1 LKRLAIVAGAVVG
14 ILAVVLFVYLQS
26 DDETEAPL
34 TAEAPTSVEPA
45 EQPAGAPGLP
55 EAATIPP
62 TFDIVRVERSGETV
76 MAGRATPGAEVTVLD
91 GDKVLGKV
99 RANQSGEWVFLP
111 PEPLAPGSHELG
123 LSIAIPGGEAQ
134 SAATADPSGGSATGT
149 LESEQVVVVV
159 VPDPTGSSGD
169 PAAGQADR
177 AIAVLTP
184 RGGKGV
190 SKILQQ
196 PGDGGLADQ
205 DLVLYAVDYD
215 ENGAVV
221 ISGQATAGA
230 LIIVYLDNRVI
241 GRVMTDSQGAWLV
254 RPEAPVA
261 PGLHSLRVDR
271 LDARG
276 KVIARVETPFSRST
290 VLTDL
295 EDESFVVVQPGNSLW
310 RIARRSYG
318 EGPRYTVIYQA
329 NKSQI
334 RDPDL
339 IYPGQ
344 IFVVPPT
351 D

>member
-1 LKRLAIVAGAVVG
+1 LKRLAVIAGVVVG
-14 ILAVVLFVYLQS
+14 ILAVLLLVFLWS
-26 DDETEAPL
+26 GEETEAPL
-34 TAEAPTSVEPA
+34 TAEAPTSAEPV
-45 EQPAGAPGLP
+45 EQPSGATVQPG
-55 EAATIPP
+55 AASIPP
-62 TFDIVRVERSGETV
+62 SFDIVRVERSGETV
-76 MAGRATPGAEVTVLD
+76 MAGRAAPGAEVTVLD
-91 GDKVLGKV
+91 GAKVLGKV
-99 RANQSGEWVFLP
+99 RANESGEWVFLP
-111 PEPLAPGSHELG
+111 DEPLAPGSHELG
-123 LSIAIPGGEAQ
+123 LSVAIAGGGTEAAGE
-134 SAATADPSGGSATGT
+134 SDPASPTAV
-149 LESEQVVVVV
+149 LQSEQVVVVV
-159 VPDPTGSSGD
+159 VPG
-169 PAAGQADR
+169 AAGSGGDQAAVQPDR

-184 RGGKGV
+184 RGGDGV

-205 DLVLYAVDYD
+205 DLVLNAVDYD
-215 ENGAVV
+215 ETGTVV

-230 LIIVYLDNRVI
+230 LIIVYLDNAVI
-241 GRVMTDSQGAWLV
+241 GRMVANAQGAWQL

-271 LDARG
+271 VDAKG
-276 KVIARVETPFSRST
+276 KVIARVETPFSRAT
-290 VLTDL
+290 VLAGLDD
-295 EDESFVVVQPGNSLW
+295 DERFVVVQPGNSLW

-318 EGPRYTVIYQA
+318 EGPRYAVIYQA

>member
-1 LKRLAIVAGAVVG
+1 MKRLALIGGIVVG
-14 ILAVVLFVYLQS
+14 ILAVLLLVFLWS
-26 DDETEAPL
+26 GDETEAPL
-34 TAEAPTSVEPA
+34 TATAPTSAEPV
-45 EQPAGAPGLP
+45 EQPSGATAQP
-55 EAATIPP
+55 EVATIPP
-62 TFDIVRVERSGETV
+62 AFDIVRVERSGETV
-76 MAGRATPGAEVTVLD
+76 MAGRATPGAEITVLD
-91 GDKVLGKV
+91 GAKVLGKV
-99 RANQSGEWVFLP
+99 RANQNGEWVFLP
-111 PEPLAPGSHELG
+111 DEPLAPGSHELG
-123 LSIAIPGGEAQ
+123 LSVGTAGGV
-134 SAATADPSGGSATGT
+134 SPTGA

-159 VPDPTGSSGD
+159 VPD
-169 PAAGQADR
+169 AAGGGGDQAAAQPET

-184 RGGKGV
+184 RGGAGV

-205 DLVLYAVDYD
+205 DLVLNAVDYD
-215 ENGAVV
+215 ETGAVV
-221 ISGQATAGA
+221 ISGRATAGA

-241 GRVMTDSQGAWLV
+241 GRMVADAQGAWQI
-254 RPEAPVA
+254 RPEAPVV

-271 LDARG
+271 VDAKG

-290 VLTDL
+290 VLANL
-295 EDESFVVVQPGNSLW
+295 GDEGFVVVQPGNSLW

-329 NKSQI
+329 NKNQI
-334 RDPDL
+334 RNPDL

>member
-1 LKRLAIVAGAVVG
+1 MG
-14 ILAVVLFVYLQS
+14 ILAVVLFVYFQS
-26 DDETEAPL
+26 GDETEAPR
-34 TAEAPTSVEPA
+34 TAEAPTSAEPV
-45 EQPAGAPGLP
+45 EQPSGAARQP
-55 EAATIPP
+55 EVATVPP

-91 GDKVLGKV
+91 GDRVLGKV
-99 RANQSGEWVFLP
+99 RANESGEWVFLP
-111 PEPLAPGSHELG
+111 DEPLAPGSHELG
-123 LSIAIPGGEAQ
+123 LSIVVSGGATQSASAADPGGGP
-134 SAATADPSGGSATGT
+134 ATET

-159 VPDPTGSSGD
+159 VPD
-169 PAAGQADR
+169 AAGSGGGQAAAQSEQ

-184 RGGKGV
+184 RDGEGV

-196 PGDGGLADQ
+196 PDEGGLADQ
-205 DLVLYAVDYD
+205 DLVLNAVDYD
-215 ENGAVV
+215 DAGAVV

-241 GRVMTDSQGAWLV
+241 GRVVADAQGAWLL
-254 RPEAPVA
+254 RPEAPVV

-271 LDARG
+271 VDAKG

-290 VLTDL
+290 VLTDV
-295 EDESFVVVQPGNSLW
+295 EDEGFVVVQPGNSLW

-318 EGPRYTVIYQA
+318 EGTRYTVIYKA